1 MNTRVALQQYQNVGK
16 HSAIEDASAHKLI
29 LMLLTGAQDRIS
41 SAMGFI
47 DRHEPKEKWKA
58 IGTAM
63 NIIEGL
69 RASLDYSVGSDITAN
84 LESLYEYMNHRLIL
98 AQTNND
104 KKILVEV
111 NSLLK
116 EITSGW
122 VGIADQVK

>member
-1 MNTRVALQQYQNVGK
+1 MNTSVALQQYQNVGK

-41 SAMGFI
+41 SAMGHM
-47 DRHEPKEKWKA
+47 DRNESKWNS

-69 RASLDYSVGSDITAN
+69 RASLDLSVGGEIAAN
-84 LESLYEYMNHRLIL
+84 LDALYEYMNHRLIQ

-104 KKILVEV
+104 RKILLEV
-111 NSLLK
+111 NALLK
-116 EITSGW
+116 EITAGW
-122 VGIADQVK
+122 VGIADQVN